1 MLVSSVF
8 ICSLPFPLLIA
19 MMKIVLFILYV
30 SLSIECYSGGKLGIP
45 NIDYYNRRGYGGGTQ
60 NWKIS
65 QAPDGLIYF
74 ANNEGVL
81 QFDGVRWRKL
91 VAGETPVS
99 RSVLC
104 DQNRIYVGGVNN
116 AGFYLKNDS
125 LQTIFKP
132 FVHEGKEDGYDD
144 FWDIHVVANQVI
156 FHSHKALLI
165 FENDSLSDII
175 TSTKRFSSSH
185 FVNEMVLVNDDSQ
198 GLMELR
204 NKKLFPVTGGRFFAD
219 KNISCILP
227 LEAGRLLVGTINH
240 GLYIWDVDG
249 FEPWH
254 TPVNQLMS
262 HANAF
267 CAQLYGEDL
276 IVFGTIQSGVVV
288 ADKRGQI
295 QMIIDKD
302 KGLVNN
308 TVLSVFVDNEGS
320 IWAGLDNGIARIS
333 YQTGLTYLQGYYDI
347 GSGYAAVEKG
357 GQYYLGTNQGLYVV
371 NRSRFESPDK
381 SRDDFKR
388 LDNSNGQVWTLQLI
402 DDEVFCGH
410 NLGAFRVL
418 DSGGLDWLT
427 PADIHG
433 VWLFRKVDPNH
444 MIAGTY
450 NGLILFE
457 RVGDHWI
464 FRSRIAG
471 FDESSRFLEWD
482 DDGGLWIS
490 HGSKGLFKL
499 YLSQDLKR
507 VTRMLKYV
515 DFVDQVGQGITVG
528 RLGNRVVFC
537 TSKGVFSYESKI
549 NRFVALNY
557 VNDLFRSGLFPSKI
571 LQDKYRDVWFF
582 LDGGMGVLR
591 RQEDGSFKK
600 IDSPFLS
607 LKGQLINGFEF
618 VWPIDPSNVMVGVE
632 EGFAHYNSLA
642 DRNYYA
648 HFFAHIRGFKSS
660 GDSVEYDIHSFEEQL
675 VKLSFPFK
683 ANRVQFNL
691 AAPFYSS
698 PGLLF
703 STWLEGFEFAFS
715 DWNSNTYREYSR
727 LPEGDYVLH
736 VKAKNVFGV
745 ETPVTTLAFSIRPPF
760 YRSVMA
766 KIVYVGLLLL
776 LGLLMFRFVRKRIF
790 RLRLKE
796 AMAQKAR
803 FEKERE
809 RLQQET
815 LAAEA
820 ELIKVR
826 NEKLLADID
835 YREKELA
842 NTTLHVV
849 KKNEFLLNIRES
861 LKKIKDDNRIEN
873 LNRSINML
881 INKIDKDIDG
891 NNQWEVFETHFEEVH
906 REFFNKLGEKHP
918 ELTDREFKL
927 CAFIRMGMTSKEI
940 AALVNIT
947 PHAVENNRSRLR
959 QRLGLSLGDNLIEY
973 IKSL

>member
-1 MLVSSVF
+1 MKK
-8 ICSLPFPLLIA
+8 ISLIILFV
-19 MMKIVLFILYV
+19 VLSF
-30 SLSIECYSGGKLGIP
+30 ECFSGGKLGIP
-45 NIDYYNRRGYGGGTQ
+45 NIDYFNRREYGGGTQ

-65 QAPDGLIYF
+65 QAPGGLIYF
-74 ANNEGVL
+74 ANNEGL
-81 QFDGVRWRKL
+81 LEYDGLRWRKL
-91 VAGETPVS
+91 VPGNNPVC

-104 DQNRIYVGGVNN
+104 DQDRVYVGGVNN
-116 AGFYLKNDS
+116 AGYFSKNDS
-125 LQTIFKP
+125 LQTRFLP
-132 FVHEGKEDGYDD
+132 FVHDGKDDGYDD
-144 FWDIHVVANQVI
+144 FWDIHIVSNQVV

-165 FENDSLSDII
+165 IEKDSLCGVI
-175 TSTKRFSSSH
+175 TSKTRFSSSH
-185 FVNEMVLVNDDSQ
+185 FVNEMLLVNDDVE

-204 NKKLFPVTGGRFFAD
+204 NMKLFPVAGGRFFAD

-227 LEAGRLLVGTINH
+227 LGEGRLLVGTINH
-240 GLYIWDVDG
+240 GLYVWDMDG

-254 TPVNQLMS
+254 TPVGELL
-262 HANAF
+262 ARTNAF
-267 CAQLYGEDL
+267 CAKLYGDDL

-288 ADKRGQI
+288 ADKKGQI

-308 TVLSVFVDNEGS
+308 TVLSVFVDDEGS

-333 YQTGLTYLQGYYDI
+333 YQTGMTFLQGYYDI

-357 GQYYLGTNQGLYVV
+357 ENYYLGTNQGLYVV
-371 NRSRFESPDK
+371 DRQRFASPDK
-381 SRDDFKR
+381 SRNDFKR
-388 LDNSNGQVWTLQLI
+388 MENSNGQVWTLQLV
-402 DDEVFCGH
+402 DDEVLCGH
-410 NLGAFRVL
+410 NLGAFRVVG
-418 DSGGLDWLT
+418 SGRAEWLT

-433 VWLFRKVDPNH
+433 VWLFRKVDQNR

-457 RVGDHWI
+457 KVGDHWV

-482 DDGGLWIS
+482 GDGGLWIS
-490 HGSKGLFKL
+490 HGSKGLFKVF
-499 YLSQDLKR
+499 LSDDCLR
-507 VTRMLKYV
+507 VTRMLRYV
-515 DFVDQVGQGITVG
+515 DFFNQVGQGVTVG
-528 RLGNRVVFC
+528 RIGNRVVFC
-537 TSKGVFSYESKI
+537 TSKGVFYYEASI
-549 NRFVALNY
+549 NQFVDLKY
-557 VNDLFRSGLFPSKI
+557 INDLFNNRIYPNRI
-571 LQDKYRDVWFF
+571 WQDEFRNVWYF

-607 LKGQLINGFEF
+607 LKGQLVNGFEF
-618 VWPIDPSNVMVGVE
+618 VWPLDASNVMIGVE

-642 DRNYYA
+642 DRNHLA
-648 HFFAHIRGFKSS
+648 HFSAHIRRFKPLV
-660 GDSVEYDIHSFEEQL
+660 DSVAYDIHAFEEQL
-675 VKLSFPFK
+675 VDLVFPFK
-683 ANRVQFNL
+683 ANSVQFEL
-691 AAPFYSS
+691 AAPFFSS
-698 PGLLF
+698 QGLNF
-703 STWLEGFEFAFS
+703 STWLEGFEPGFS
-715 DWNSNTYREYSR
+715 EWNPNTYREYSR
-727 LPEGDYVLH
+727 LPEGNYVLH
-736 VKAKNVFGV
+736 VKARNVFGL
-745 ETPVTTLAFSIRPPF
+745 ETPVTTLAFSIQPPF
-760 YRSVMA
+760 YRSMAA
-766 KIVYVGLLLL
+766 KIVYVGLVMLLVFL
-776 LGLLMFRFVRKRIF
+776 IIRFVRKRIS

-820 ELIKVR
+820 EVIRIR
-826 NEKLLADID
+826 NEKLLADIE

-861 LKKIKDDNRIEN
+861 LKKIKVDNRIED
-873 LNRSINML
+873 LNKSINVI

-891 NNQWEVFETHFEEVH
+891 SNQWDVFETHFEEVH
-906 REFFNKLGEKHP
+906 RAFLNKLKEKHP
-918 ELTDREFKL
+918 GLSDRELKL

-947 PHAVENNRSRLR
+947 PHAIENNRSRLR
-959 QRLGLSLGDNLIEY
+959 QSLGLSSGDNLTEY
-973 IKSL
+973 ISSL

>member
-1 MLVSSVF
+1 MKK
-8 ICSLPFPLLIA
+8 ISLIILFV
-19 MMKIVLFILYV
+19 VLSF
-30 SLSIECYSGGKLGIP
+30 ECFSGGKLGIP
-45 NIDYYNRRGYGGGTQ
+45 NIDYFNRREYGGGTQ

-65 QAPDGLIYF
+65 QAPGGLIYF
-74 ANNEGVL
+74 ANNEGL
-81 QFDGVRWRKL
+81 LEYDGLRWRKL
-91 VAGETPVS
+91 VPGNNPVC

-104 DQNRIYVGGVNN
+104 DQDRVYVGGVNN
-116 AGFYLKNDS
+116 AGYFSKNDS
-125 LQTIFKP
+125 LQTRFLP
-132 FVHEGKEDGYDD
+132 FVHDGKDDGYDD
-144 FWDIHVVANQVI
+144 FWDIHIVSNQVV

-165 FENDSLSDII
+165 IEKDSLCGVI
-175 TSTKRFSSSH
+175 TSKTRFSSSH
-185 FVNEMVLVNDDSQ
+185 FVNEMLLVNDDVE

-204 NKKLFPVTGGRFFAD
+204 NMKLFPVAGGRFFAD

-227 LEAGRLLVGTINH
+227 LGEGRLLVGTINH
-240 GLYIWDVDG
+240 GLYVWDMDG

-254 TPVNQLMS
+254 TPVGELL
-262 HANAF
+262 ARTNAF
-267 CAQLYGEDL
+267 CAKLYGDDL

-288 ADKRGQI
+288 ADKKGQI

-308 TVLSVFVDNEGS
+308 TVLSVFVDDEGS

-333 YQTGLTYLQGYYDI
+333 YQTGMTFLQGYYDI

-357 GQYYLGTNQGLYVV
+357 GNYYLGTNQGLYVV
-371 NRSRFESPDK
+371 DRQRFASPDK
-381 SRDDFKR
+381 SRNDFKR
-388 LDNSNGQVWTLQLI
+388 MENSNGQVWTLQLV
-402 DDEVFCGH
+402 DDEVLCGH
-410 NLGAFRVL
+410 NLGAFRVVG
-418 DSGGLDWLT
+418 SGRAEWLT

-433 VWLFRKVDPNH
+433 VWLFRKVDQNR

-457 RVGDHWI
+457 KVGEHWV

-482 DDGGLWIS
+482 GDGGLWIS
-490 HGSKGLFKL
+490 HGSKGLFKVF
-499 YLSQDLKR
+499 LSDDCLR
-507 VTRMLKYV
+507 VTRMLRYV
-515 DFVDQVGQGITVG
+515 DFFNQVGQGVTVG
-528 RLGNRVVFC
+528 RIGNRVVFC
-537 TSKGVFSYESKI
+537 TSKGVFYYEASI
-549 NRFVALNY
+549 NQFVDLKY
-557 VNDLFRSGLFPSKI
+557 INDLFNNRIYPNRI
-571 LQDKYRDVWFF
+571 WQDEFRNVWYF

-607 LKGQLINGFEF
+607 LKGQLVNGFEF
-618 VWPIDPSNVMVGVE
+618 VWPLDASNVMIGVE

-642 DRNYYA
+642 DRNHLA
-648 HFFAHIRGFKSS
+648 HFSAHIRRFKPLV
-660 GDSVEYDIHSFEEQL
+660 DSVAYDIHAFEEQL
-675 VKLSFPFK
+675 VNLVFPFK
-683 ANRVQFNL
+683 ANSVQFEL
-691 AAPFYSS
+691 AAPFFSS
-698 PGLLF
+698 QGLNF
-703 STWLEGFEFAFS
+703 STWLEGFEPGFS
-715 DWNSNTYREYSR
+715 EWNPNTYREYSR
-727 LPEGDYVLH
+727 LPEGNYVLH
-736 VKAKNVFGV
+736 VKARNVFGL
-745 ETPVTTLAFSIRPPF
+745 ETPVTTLAFSIQPPF
-760 YRSVMA
+760 YRSMAA
-766 KIVYVGLLLL
+766 KIVYVGLVMLLVFL
-776 LGLLMFRFVRKRIF
+776 IIRFVRKRIS

-820 ELIKVR
+820 EVIRIR
-826 NEKLLADID
+826 NEKLLADIE

-861 LKKIKDDNRIEN
+861 LKKIKVDNRIED
-873 LNRSINML
+873 LNKSINII

-891 NNQWEVFETHFEEVH
+891 SNQWDVFETHFEEVH
-906 REFFNKLGEKHP
+906 RAFLNKLKEKHP
-918 ELTDREFKL
+918 GLSDRELKL

-947 PHAVENNRSRLR
+947 PHAIENNRSRLR
-959 QRLGLSLGDNLIEY
+959 QSLGLSSGDNLTEY
-973 IKSL
+973 ISSL

>member
-1 MLVSSVF
+1 MKK
-8 ICSLPFPLLIA
+8 ILLI
-19 MMKIVLFILYV
+19 ILFVVLSFE
-30 SLSIECYSGGKLGIP
+30 SYSGGKFGIP
-45 NIDYYNRRGYGGGTQ
+45 NIDYYNRREYGGGTQ

-65 QAPDGLIYF
+65 QAPGGLIYF
-74 ANNEGVL
+74 ANNEGL
-81 QFDGVRWRKL
+81 LEFDGVRWRKL
-91 VAGETPVS
+91 VPGNNPVC
-99 RSVLC
+99 RSVMC

-116 AGFYLKNDS
+116 AGYFSKNDS
-125 LQTIFKP
+125 LQTRFFP
-132 FVHEGKEDGYDD
+132 FVHDGKEEGYDD
-144 FWDIHVVANQVI
+144 FWDIHVMSNQVV

-165 FENDSLSDII
+165 FEKDSLSEII
-175 TSTKRFSSSH
+175 TSKTRFSSSH
-185 FVNEMVLVNDDSQ
+185 FVNEMVLVNDDAE

-204 NKKLFPVTGGRFFAD
+204 NKKLFPVSGGRFFAD

-240 GLYIWDVDG
+240 GLYVWDMDG

-254 TPVNQLMS
+254 TPVSQLLERT
-262 HANAF
+262 NAF
-267 CAQLYGEDL
+267 CAKLYGDDL

-288 ADKRGQI
+288 SDKKGQI

-308 TVLSVFVDNEGS
+308 TVLSVFVDDEGS

-333 YQTGLTYLQGYYDI
+333 YQTGLTFLQGYYDI

-357 GQYYLGTNQGLYVV
+357 DNYYLGTNQGLYVV
-371 NRSRFESPDK
+371 DRQRFVAPDK
-381 SRDDFKR
+381 NRDDLKR
-388 LDNSNGQVWTLQLI
+388 MENSNGQVWTLQMI
-402 DDEVFCGH
+402 DDDVFCGH
-410 NLGAFRVL
+410 NSGAFRIVGSDRL
-418 DSGGLDWLT
+418 EWLT

-433 VWLFRKVDPNH
+433 VWLFRKVDDNR

-457 RVGDHWI
+457 KENGHWVY
-464 FRSRIAG
+464 RSRVAG
-471 FDESSRFLEWD
+471 FEESSRFLEWD
-482 DDGGLWIS
+482 GDGGLWIS
-490 HGSKGLFKL
+490 HGNKGLFKVF
-499 YLSQDLKR
+499 LSDDCSR
-507 VTRMLKYV
+507 VTRMLRYV
-515 DFVDQVGQGITVG
+515 DFFNRVGQGITVG
-528 RLGNRVVFC
+528 RIGNRVVFC
-537 TSKGVFSYESKI
+537 TNQGVFYYESSL
-549 NRFVALNY
+549 NRFVELNY
-557 VNDLFRSGLFPSKI
+557 INDLFDSGKYPSKVW
-571 LQDKYRDVWFF
+571 QDDFRNIWFF

-600 IDSPFLS
+600 IDSPFLP
-607 LKGQLINGFEF
+607 LKGQLINSFEF
-618 VWPIDPSNVMVGVE
+618 VWPIDPNNVMVGVE
-632 EGFAHYNSLA
+632 EGFAHYNSSA
-642 DRNYYA
+642 DRNYFT
-648 HFFAHIRGFKSS
+648 HFSAHIRGFKSLV
-660 GDSVEYDIHSFEEQL
+660 DSVSFDIHSLEDQL
-675 VKLSFPFK
+675 VDISFPFK
-683 ANRVQFNL
+683 GNSVQFDL
-691 AAPFYSS
+691 AAPFYRSQ
-698 PGLLF
+698 GLNF
-703 STWLEGFEFAFS
+703 STWLEGFESGFS
-715 DWNSNTYREYSR
+715 EWHPNSYREYSR

-736 VKAKNVFGV
+736 VKARNIFGL
-745 ETPVTTLAFSIRPPF
+745 ETPVTSLAFSIQPPF
-760 YRSVMA
+760 YRSMA
-766 KIVYVGLLLL
+766 ARIVYVGLVILLVFL
-776 LGLLMFRFVRKRIF
+776 IIRFVRKRVA

-820 ELIKVR
+820 EVIKIR
-826 NEKLLADID
+826 NEKLLADIE

-873 LNRSINML
+873 LNKSINLL

-891 NNQWEVFETHFEEVH
+891 GNQWDVFETHFEEVH
-906 REFFNKLGEKHP
+906 RPFLNKLEERHP
-918 ELTDREFKL
+918 GLSDREWKL

-959 QRLGLSLGDNLIEY
+959 QRLGLSSGENLTEY